1 MKRFLELT
9 DASDKVDLDTDV
21 VPKKFVEK
29 MSLPPIVNF
38 LGEDPIFK
46 EKYDEDDGG
55 RDGLIKSTVDS
66 KQKNSVFYYVLR
78 K

>member
-29 MSLPPIVNF
+29 MPPIVNL
-38 LGEDPIFK
+38 LGEDQIFK

-55 RDGLIKSTVDS
+55 RDGLIKSMDDS
-66 KQKNSVFYYVLR
+66 KHKKSVFYYVLR